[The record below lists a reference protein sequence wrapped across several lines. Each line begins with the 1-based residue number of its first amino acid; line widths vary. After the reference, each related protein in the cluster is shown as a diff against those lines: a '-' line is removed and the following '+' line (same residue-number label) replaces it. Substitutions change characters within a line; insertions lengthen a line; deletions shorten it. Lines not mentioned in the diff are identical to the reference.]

1 MGKPTHEDV
10 FALLGF
16 SKSEIDRLPPLF
28 SGKVYIPTKKR
39 IAQVRRKLKYSK
51 LSSRKIAVLCG
62 VDEAFVLKM
71 NRVLRRAK

>member
-1 MGKPTHEDV
+1 MGKPTREDV

-39 IAQVRRKLKYSK
+39 IARVRRNLKHSK
-51 LSSRKIAVLCG
+51 LSCRKIAVLCG
-62 VDEAFVLKM
+62 VDESFVLKV
-71 NRVLRRAK
+71 RSVLRGVK